1 MCDNEMNPTCTGNDL
16 LHREEL
22 GSGACVWT
30 HPQYKFGTDAML
42 LACFALACAPHAQR
56 AADLGTGCGII
67 PVVWA
72 QERPGLQIFAVEI
85 QPQAAMLARKSAA
98 DSGFAD
104 RITVWEGDLRQLR
117 QSDLPKRAAM
127 QLVSCNPPY
136 FLPGSGY
143 LAGHDGRRIARA
155 EENCTVYDAAAT
167 AARLLNDGGWFCM
180 IHRAERLT
188 DALEA
193 MRGAGVEPKRLQ
205 LVQTS
210 PTKAPKLFL
219 VGGRRSGK
227 PGLEVLPNLILN
239 G

>member
-1 MCDNEMNPTCTGNDL
+1 MCDHEVKEAL

-22 GSGACVWT
+22 GNGAYVWT

-42 LACFALACAPHAQR
+42 LARFALACAPHAAR

-72 QERPGLQIFAVEI
+72 QECPDMQIFAAEI
-85 QPQAAMLARKSAA
+85 QPQAAALARRSAF
-98 DSGFAD
+98 DSGFAE

-117 QSDLPKRAAM
+117 QSDLPQRAAM

-143 LAGHDGRRIARA
+143 LAGQDGRRIARA
-155 EENCTVYDAAAT
+155 EESCTVYDAAAA

-180 IHRAERLT
+180 IHRTERLT
-188 DALEA
+188 DALDA
-193 MRGAGVEPKRLQ
+193 MRCAGVEPKRLQ
-205 LVQTS
+205 LVQTA

-227 PGLEVLPNLILN
+227 PGLDILPNLVLN
-239 G
+239 Q